1 MNWGD
6 LLRRLIPGR
15 SRPHRGVKQFDHE
28 LKSAG
33 DLTGRADLGHRTVD
47 VNQIVG
53 SVSRWQNLRSDFFYR
68 TGEAMTARFVRI
80 GQAMREGKIL
90 PPLELYKLKR
100 RGPAGQVRS
109 DASEYYVVD
118 GHHRVAMARK
128 LGQDYLDARVV
139 EYRVTA
145 PAEGTAPLA
154 AATPADPPAG
164 GPAPADPPPG
174 GSAPA
179 GETRPPSPPPG
190 TTPTA

>member
-6 LLRRLIPGR
+6 LLRRLFRGR
-15 SRPHRGVKQFDHE
+15 ARPHRGIKQFDHE
-28 LKSAG
+28 LKAAG

-47 VNQIVG
+47 VHQIVG

-100 RGPAGQVRS
+100 RGPAGQARS

-145 PAEGTAPLA
+145 PAEGTAPSPA
-154 AATPADPPAG
+154 AAPADPPAG
-164 GPAPADPPPG
+164 SP
-174 GSAPA
+174 APA

-190 TTPTA
+190 QPPTA